1 MRSLALIFLLVLT
14 SMSPVQA
21 QSPDAEPV
29 EVMLL
34 GTVHLDN
41 PGRDVNNPEVPDVL
55 TPQKQQEL
63 QALRDSL
70 AQFQPTKIG
79 IEIRREHQAAVD
91 SLYDVSRTGRLDSSF
106 AVGDFTSLRSEQYQI
121 GFQLANRLGHERIR
135 AVDYFEV
142 GMNFDKVVSFAKTQD
157 SGFLTFMKQFQTG
170 PLTTTIDS
178 LLQHESLSSLYRF
191 LNRPATVSEFRVPN
205 ARVATVGTDTTY
217 VGADVVAQYHKR
229 NLRIFANIED
239 VTDPGDRILVIFGA
253 GHMPYLRPLV
263 KASPQMEFVDPLGYL
278 N

>member
-1 MRSLALIFLLVLT
+1 MRSFAAAILVLFA
-14 SMSPVQA
+14 SVLPVHAQA
-21 QSPDAEPV
+21 PSQEPI

-41 PGRDVNNPEVPDVL
+41 PGRDLNNPQVSDVL
-55 TPQKQQEL
+55 APQKQKEL

-91 SLYDVSRTGRLDSSF
+91 SLYDAFQGGRMDSSF
-106 AVGDFTSLRSEQYQI
+106 AVGDFTSVRSEQYQI
-121 GFQLANRLGHERIR
+121 GFRMAKRLTHERIY

-142 GMNFDKVVSFAKTQD
+142 GMNFDEVIAYAKEND
-157 SGFLTFMKQFQTG
+157 PAFLKHMKGFRSGSLM
-170 PLTTTIDS
+170 TTIDS
-178 LLQHESLSSLYRF
+178 LLQNETLGSLYRF
-191 LNRPATVSEFRVPN
+191 LNRPSTVSQFRAPN
-205 ARVATVGTDTTY
+205 TRVATVGEDSTY

-239 VTDPGDRILVIFGA
+239 VADPGDRILVIFGA
-253 GHMPYLRPLV
+253 GHLPYLRPLI
-263 KASPQMEFVDPLGYL
+263 KASPQMEFVDPLDYL
-278 N
+278 